1 MNFKY
6 RRISPATVIAV
17 VALVIG
23 LGGTAVAAKRYLIT
37 TTKQISP
44 KALKE
49 ITTLAGTGADGAPG
63 APGAPGTEGT
73 PGPRGEKGDRGEK
86 GEKGER
92 GERGPTGPP
101 GEAIGSTGGE
111 IGWAVVTGEGDLV
124 RGSSPAVT
132 ASRLPET
139 EHGVY
144 VVHFPSNVSA
154 CAFQATVAGSIGVPS
169 PGYITVGKY
178 PASEESVI
186 VQTSGTDGVLADRSF
201 HVAVLC

>member
-1 MNFKY
+1 MDSKS
-6 RRISPATVIAV
+6 RRINPATVLAV
-17 VALVIG
+17 IALVLA

-49 ITTLAGTGADGAPG
+49 IGALAAKGANGAQVVPG
-63 APGAPGTEGT
+63 SEGT

-86 GEKGER
+86 GER
-92 GERGPTGPP
+92 GERGPSGPP

-111 IGWAVVTGEGDLV
+111 IGWAVVTGEGTLV
-124 RGSSPAVT
+124 RASDPAIT
-132 ASRLPET
+132 ASRVPEA
-139 EHGVY
+139 EDGAY
-144 VVHFPSNVSA
+144 LVHFPSNVSN

-169 PGYITVGKY
+169 PGYVTVGKSLT
-178 PASEESVI
+178 SEETVL

-201 HVAVLC
+201 HLAVLC